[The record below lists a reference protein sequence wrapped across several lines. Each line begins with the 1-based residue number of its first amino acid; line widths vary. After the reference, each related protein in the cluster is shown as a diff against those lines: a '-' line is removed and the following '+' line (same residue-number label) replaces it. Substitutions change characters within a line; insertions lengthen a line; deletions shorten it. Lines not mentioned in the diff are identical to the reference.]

1 MKSLFIP
8 TPTYTMLEFIAR
20 KSGKGSVTKYLE
32 ALAIQ
37 EYSIYQDK
45 PFYKG
50 VVQWRRRLRL
60 KGNMVQH
67 KKSVSKR
74 DDTPVNVSTMGDDTA
89 PDSSSTPTE
98 YHVGGNHLYYEE

>member
-20 KSGKGSVTKYLE
+20 KSGKGSVTKYLD
-32 ALAIQ
+32 ALALQ

-50 VVQWRRRLRL
+50 VVQ
-60 KGNMVQH
+60 
-67 KKSVSKR
+67 
-74 DDTPVNVSTMGDDTA
+74 
-89 PDSSSTPTE
+89 
-98 YHVGGNHLYYEE
+98 